1 MESVTAVSGN
11 TTMGAQ
17 NGMDMGRVIRMII
30 ETCPKCG
37 GELKHISLT
46 TYPPIYKKVCTS
58 CGWSWTE
65 ERESDSCVPFDD
77 KEGQ

>member
-1 MESVTAVSGN
+1 
-11 TTMGAQ
+11 
-17 NGMDMGRVIRMII
+17 MII

-37 GELKHISLT
+37 GELMNIMLT
-46 TYPPIYKKVCTS
+46 TYPPIPKKVCTA

-65 ERESDSCVPFDD
+65 E

>member
-1 MESVTAVSGN
+1 MESATAVSGN

-46 TYPPIYKKVCTS
+46 TYPP
-58 CGWSWTE
+58 
-65 ERESDSCVPFDD
+65 EREKDTYTPFDER
-77 KEGQ
+77 KQSE